1 MPKPR
6 SHQVIL
12 SETPYYH
19 CISRCV
25 RRAFLCGFDKVTE
38 QSFEH
43 RRDWV
48 EERLLFLATI
58 YSIDICAFAVM
69 SNHTHIVLKIQ
80 VEVAQAL
87 SDLDVLNRWHRL
99 HFGTLLTRKYC
110 QEGTCDKHLLPTIK
124 ATVDVYRKRL
134 SNLSWFMK
142 DLNEY
147 IARKANA
154 EDGCSGHFWEGRYRS
169 QALLDDAAII
179 SCMAYVD
186 LNPIRAQMAKD
197 LTKSDNTSIQRRIKA
212 AINNTQPKELLPFTG
227 GEPLNAPEGITF
239 NVQDYLTLVDTTA
252 RCIAQ
257 NKKGYISDD
266 EMTVLTKLG
275 ISDKNWL
282 EITQNFHGCFSG
294 AVGVSKTI
302 DEFTQRT
309 GRKRRHNYSNCAQYF
324 Q

>member
-1 MPKPR
+1 MPTPR

-19 CISRCV
+19 CVSRCV
-25 RRAFLCGFDKVTE
+25 RRAFLCGFDKLTE
-38 QSFEH
+38 QSFDH

-48 EERLLFLATI
+48 EARLLFLASVYT
-58 YSIDICAFAVM
+58 IDICAFAVM
-69 SNHTHIVLKIQ
+69 SNHTHIVVKIQ
-80 VEVAQAL
+80 AEKATTL
-87 SDLDVLNRWHRL
+87 RDTDVLNRWHKL

-110 QEGTCDKHLLPTIK
+110 QTSMCDKHLLPTLN

-134 SNLSWFMK
+134 SDLSWFMK

-169 QALLDDAAII
+169 QALLDEAAII

-186 LNPIRAQMAKD
+186 LNPIRAQMAKE
-197 LTKSDNTSIQRRIKA
+197 LSKSDFTSIQRRIKA
-212 AINNTQPKELLPFTG
+212 ALNKTQPTELLPFTG
-227 GEPLNAPEGITF
+227 GETLNKPEGITF
-239 NVQDYLTLVDTTA
+239 NVQDYLALVDTTG
-252 RCIAQ
+252 RCVVQ

-266 EMTVLTKLG
+266 GVTILTKLG
-275 ISDKNWL
+275 ISDENWL
-282 EITQNFHGCFSG
+282 EITQHFEDYFLG
-294 AVGVSKTI
+294 AAGVSASI
-302 DEFTQRT
+302 EAFTEQT
-309 GRKRRHNYSNCAQYF
+309 GRKRRHNYSNCAHYF